1 VDQVNIFKKS
11 YILYEAQTYEDYCK
25 DASTVVEMYC
35 MMNSADGQPM
45 MASQTTSCP
54 SGFGCTDGACWPKPT
69 TTVTTL
75 AKRTPPCGE
84 YGDVNGDGYVT
95 AEDVQQLN
103 ANTQPNRGDT
113 NGNGVIDLDSM
124 TNDKLYL
131 MMYVNREASTFPVCM
146 S

>member
-75 AKRTPPCGE
+75 AKRTPPCGQ

-103 ANTQPNRGDT
+103 ANTPLSRGDVS
-113 NGNGVIDLDSM
+113 GNGVIDEDY
-124 TNDKLYL
+124 DKTY
-131 MMYVNREASTFPVCM
+131 MIMYVNRQTDTFPAC